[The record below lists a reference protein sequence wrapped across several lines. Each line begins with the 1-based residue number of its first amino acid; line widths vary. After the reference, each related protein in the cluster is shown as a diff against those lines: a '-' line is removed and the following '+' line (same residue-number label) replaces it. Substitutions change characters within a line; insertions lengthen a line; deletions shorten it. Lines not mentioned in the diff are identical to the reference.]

1 MAVLRSIILL
11 ICILWIPITGR
22 ADDIPPTLTLDYAV
36 ALALEQNPRVWEA
49 DAEQAIAQA
58 GVARARASYLPTL
71 QVQEIYTRTND
82 PIGVFG
88 TKLSQGRFSAQDF
101 SVATLTSPTAVSNFH
116 STVSL
121 SQSLYAGGRTSAAL
135 AQARLQY
142 QASSS
147 RSHRQ
152 RQEVI
157 FATTSRYYQ
166 VLLAQKKIAVLS
178 AAIATA
184 QEIARVAQQ
193 RFDNGLV
200 VKADVLSAAVRR
212 AALNEQH
219 IVATH
224 QLTLAQARLN
234 EAMGVGLDTTWGID
248 DRLVRCGGTL
258 STVADLEQQALAHR
272 PDYQQLAFDE
282 QAQHHVMSQAR
293 AAFLP
298 TIRAVASYDLHHPN
312 FPARGRDNWS
322 VGVVAQWNLFNGGA
336 DAAGVAEATAGLRRI
351 QALRT
356 QATSRIKLE
365 VREARATLQGAYERS
380 VVAEQAVSEAE
391 AAMQIATDRYQ
402 TGLSAFSDLL
412 AREEALTHT
421 RSALSEAQY
430 DCSVGWAQVELASGT
445 LGRTAP
451 VDP

>member
-1 MAVLRSIILL
+1 MAVLRSTFLL
-11 ICILWIPITGR
+11 FCILWIPIAGR
-22 ADDIPPTLTLDYAV
+22 ADDIPPTLTLDYAIG
-36 ALALEQNPRVWEA
+36 LALEQNPRVWEA
-49 DAEQAIAQA
+49 DAEQAITQA
-58 GVARARASYLPTL
+58 GVARAHASFLPTL
-71 QVQEIYTRTND
+71 QVQEVYTRTND

-101 SVATLTSPTAVSNFH
+101 SVATLTNPTAVSNFH

-135 AQARLQY
+135 AQARLQHE
-142 QASSS
+142 ASRS

-166 VLLAQKKIAVLS
+166 VLLAQRKIVVLS
-178 AAIATA
+178 AALATA
-184 QEIARVAQQ
+184 QEITRVAQQ

-200 VKADVLSAAVRR
+200 VKADVLSAAVRL
-212 AALNEQH
+212 ATLNEQQ
-219 IVATH
+219 IGATQ
-224 QLTLAQARLN
+224 QLALAQARLN
-234 EAMGVGLDTTWGID
+234 ETMGASLDAAWSID
-248 DRLVRCGGTL
+248 DRLVRCSGTL

-282 QAQHHVMSQAR
+282 QAQHHAMSQAR

-336 DAAGVAEATAGLRRI
+336 DAAGVAEATAGLRRM

-356 QATSRIKLE
+356 QAANRIKLE
-365 VREARATLQGAYERS
+365 VREARATLHGARERS
-380 VVAEQAVSEAE
+380 TVAEQAVTQAE
-391 AAMQIATDRYQ
+391 AALQIATDRYQ
-402 TGLSAFSDLL
+402 AGLSAFSDVL

-421 RSALSEAQY
+421 RSTLSEALY
-430 DCSVGWAQVELASGT
+430 DCSVGWTQVELASGT
-445 LGRTAP
+445 LGRTATI
-451 VDP
+451 DP